1 MNKLMMVTMVVMA
14 MVAFGCSG
22 SVQSEAKGPELKWT
36 TVENPNRGSLE
47 ASGEPTEETTA
58 EPVDVRE
65 NVGGLPAECKG
76 VLPAATR
83 MASNL
88 LVCRCQ
94 DGDTTAVWS
103 VHKWQAHYPYCNNPE
118 PGQVLRHK
126 VVKTSA
132 TASVTSAPK
141 PAVKDDN
148 PYAETAT
155 VATTS
160 RTQIDCET
168 RAQGDARAVICSV
181 AKDNQPK
188 QTYQCVGPKVKA
200 LTLEAKSNYTGGA
213 PCTCEGGRPPTP
225 VAATANTWM
234 CD

>member
-1 MNKLMMVTMVVMA
+1 MAMMVVMVA
-14 MVAFGCSG
+14 MMVVGCGG
-22 SVQSEAKGPELKWT
+22 SVQSEAKGPEFKWT
-36 TVENPNRGSLE
+36 SVDNPYKGSSD
-47 ASGEPTEETTA
+47 ATGESTEEVTS

-65 NVGGLPAECKG
+65 DVGGLPAECKG
-76 VLPAATR
+76 VLPAATK

-103 VHKWQAHYPYCNNPE
+103 VHRWQTHYPYCNNPE

-141 PAVKDDN
+141 PAAKDDN
-148 PYAETAT
+148 PYTESAT

-168 RAQGDARAVICSV
+168 RAEGDTRAVICSV

-200 LTLEAKSNYTGGA
+200 LTLEAKSNYAGGP
-213 PCTCEGGRPPTP
+213 PCTCEDGKSPTP
-225 VAATANTWM
+225 VAATPNTWM